1 MTGDEIRKAFLQF
14 FEGKG
19 HTVIPSSSL
28 VPWDDPTLLLT
39 SAGMVQIKPYFLGL
53 ATPPN
58 PRLASCQKCFRTS
71 DIDSVGDNIH
81 LTFFEMLGNFS
92 VGDYFKKEAI
102 EWAWEFV
109 IQWLKLSPERLWITV
124 FLDDDEAFHYWRGI
138 GVPAEKIVRRDEE
151 DNFWG
156 PAGDSGPCGP
166 CSEIHYDFGGEFG
179 CGKPDCGPG
188 CDCPRFS
195 EIWNLVFT
203 QYNQDREGKRM
214 PLPKPNIDTGMGL
227 ERTAAI
233 MQGKRSV
240 YETDL
245 FAPIIVRVTEIAG
258 KSYGH
263 DEAVDRAI
271 RIVAEHARA
280 VTFLIADGVFP
291 SNEGRGY
298 VLRRVLR
305 RAALFGRKLELDK
318 PFLTE
323 VASAVV
329 KEMGHIYPEVERN
342 KDFILKIIETEETK
356 SVDSFN
362 VGVSI
367 LQNTVLKWREELTS
381 DFPEFKEKTEAA
393 IRGTMEDVTY
403 DITKA
408 IDRFR
413 KGEALLGH
421 VLIAGGRNA
430 VEEPQQPVNQAL
442 ENLRSEAVQTGQS
455 GFLSS
460 ERRKKLKDRLEEVER
475 NVRNITQTIS
485 GIEAFVLHDSWG
497 FLVEL
502 TQEMARE
509 QGIDVDLDG
518 FEVEMEHQ
526 RERARAQKKFVTD
539 TIAITEEIIVVKKRV
554 QGTGFVGYD
563 KLEHRTSVVGLQVDG
578 KWLDRVVEG
587 QEVEVILEET
597 PFYGEMGGQ
606 VGDTGEIRGS
616 AGKVAVSYTTRPLP
630 DLIAHVGKVKEG
642 YLSVGDLVEAEV
654 DLPRR
659 LDIARNHTATHLL
672 QAALRQVLGQHV
684 RQSGSLVAPERFRFD
699 FTQLVAI
706 TKEQL
711 GRIQYLVNES
721 IREDLPVEVAEV
733 PYSEALVKGA
743 IALFGE
749 KYGDVVRMVQIGEP
763 PHSIELCGGTHVRST
778 GEIGLFH
785 ILSESSIGSGARRIE
800 AVTGRGAERFFEERL
815 SVLEATA
822 QQLQTTPQQVP
833 DKVFALLQELDRER
847 KRALDLERK
856 LARREADSL
865 LSQVESI
872 EGINILSA
880 KVSAMS
886 LEAMRESGDRLKDH
900 LKSVVVVLG
909 TIYNDK
915 PNFVVMVTP
924 DLAAKGFHAGEIV
937 KIVAASTGGGGG
949 GKAELGQGSGKD
961 IAKLD
966 EALKTV
972 PKLIAAHYDKDS
984 GKWKGTG

>member
-28 VPWDDPTLLLT
+28 VPRDDPTLLLT
-39 SAGMVQIKPYFLGL
+39 TAGMVQIKSYFLGL

-58 PRLASCQKCFRTS
+58 RRLASCQKCFRTS

-166 CSEIHYDFGGEFG
+166 CSEIHYDFGEEFG

-245 FAPIIVRVTEIAG
+245 FAPIIARVTEIAG

-305 RAALFGRKLELDK
+305 RAALFGRKLGLDE
-318 PFLTE
+318 PFLNG
-323 VASAVV
+323 VANIVV
-329 KEMGHIYPEVERN
+329 DKMGRLYPELARN
-342 KDFILKIIETEETK
+342 QEFILQIIGLEEERFGQTLDTGLNFLNAALGK
-356 SVDSFN
+356 A
-362 VGVSI
+362 
-367 LQNTVLKWREELTS
+367 
-381 DFPEFKEKTEAA
+381 TEAA
-393 IRGTMEDVTY
+393 Q
-403 DITKA
+403 K
-408 IDRFR
+408 F
-413 KGEALLGH
+413 ALSSTFASRVKQVQKIG
-421 VLIAGGRNA
+421 
-430 VEEPQQPVNQAL
+430 QQMQRAMPNQAFL
-442 ENLRSEAVQTGQS
+442 QALQQYQKIAQQMQKTMPNQAFLQALQQYQKIGQQMQKTMPNQA
-455 GFLSS
+455 FLQALQ
-460 ERRKKLKDRLEEVER
+460 E
-475 NVRNITQTIS
+475 TQK
-485 GIEAFVLHDSWG
+485 FVIPGRETFKLHDTYG
-497 FLVEL
+497 FPKEL
-502 TQEMARE
+502 TTEIAAE
-509 QGIDVDLDG
+509 KGFSVDYEE
-518 FEVEMEHQ
+518 FEAEMEHQ
-526 RERARAQKKFVTD
+526 RGRARAAQKVLPREEKVV
-539 TIAITEEIIVVKKRV
+539 ITEKGMYTPR
-554 QGTGFVGYD
+554 FVGHK
-563 KLEHRTSVVGLQVDG
+563 KLKCRARIWHLLVDG
-578 KWLDRVVEG
+578 KPVKNASEG
-587 QEVEVILEET
+587 QEVSVYLDDT
-597 PFYGEMGGQ
+597 PFYAEMGGQ
-606 VGDTGEIRGS
+606 VGDTGEIRGPHGTVRVEDTVRS
-616 AGKVAVSYTTRPLP
+616 GDGTAMHRGKV
-630 DLIAHVGKVKEG
+630 
-642 YLSVGDLVEAEV
+642 V
-654 DLPRR
+654 DGTISDGARVTAMVDEKRR

-672 QAALRQVLGQHV
+672 QAALRQVLGKHV

-699 FTQLVAI
+699 FTHPGGI
-706 TKEQL
+706 SREQVL
-711 GRIQYLVNES
+711 SIQHIVNEK
-721 IREDLPVEVAEV
+721 IRENLRVTARTTS
-733 PYSEALVKGA
+733 YGEAVSKGA

-749 KYGDVVRMVQIGEP
+749 KYGDTVRLMEIGDP
-763 PHSIELCGGTHVRST
+763 PFSMELCGGTHVSST
-778 GEIGLFH
+778 GEIGLMY
-785 ILSESSIGSGARRIE
+785 ITSEGSIGSGIRRIE
-800 AVTGRGAERFFEERL
+800 AVTGRGAEGFLEQRL
-815 SVLEATA
+815 STLETLA
-822 QQLQTTPQQVP
+822 
-833 DKVFALLQELDRER
+833 QELDTSPDAVQAKLSAVLAELDKER
-847 KRALDLERK
+847 KRVVALESQM
-856 LARREADSL
+856 ARETAKSL
-865 LSQVESI
+865 LPSES
-872 EGINILSA
+872 E
-880 KVSAMS
+880 
-886 LEAMRESGDRLKDH
+886 REVVGGVTVVRARVPPASPDALRQMGDRLKEQ
-900 LKSVVVVLG
+900 LATSGAIVLG

-915 PNFVVMVTP
+915 PSFVVMITP
-924 DLAAKGFHAGEIV
+924 DLVAKGFHSGEIV
-937 KIVAASTGGGGG
+937 KQVAKAAGGGGG

-984 GKWKGTG
+984 GMWKGTG